1 MQEAFIIRYRAFFL
15 DPEDMALETIQV
27 LTVIQV

>member
-1 MQEAFIIRYRAFFL
+1 MQEAFIIRYKVFFL
-15 DPEDMALETIQV
+15 DPEDTALGTIQV